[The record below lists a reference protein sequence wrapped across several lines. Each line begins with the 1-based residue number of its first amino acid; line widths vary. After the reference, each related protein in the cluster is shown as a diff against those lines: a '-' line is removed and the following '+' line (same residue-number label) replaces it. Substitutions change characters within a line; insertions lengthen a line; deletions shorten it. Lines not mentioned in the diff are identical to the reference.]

1 MYFSSLMIKVV
12 LFIVLVVVAAC
23 FGQGPAAGADMQI
36 DSATRNAVIAELRED
51 LKANYVF
58 PEVAEKTAGM
68 LEKNRADGKY
78 DAITSGKAF
87 AEALTA
93 DLQAATNDRHL
104 RVRFSADALPV
115 RQPQAAPTEAEKI
128 KHRNNVLSI
137 NAGFETVERLRG
149 NIGYIKL
156 NGFSDPEIG
165 KETVEAAMNFIANT
179 EALIIDLRQNGGGS
193 PEMVALISSYL
204 FGDKPVHLNSLYWR
218 AGDRTEEFWTKP
230 EVKGRKYG
238 DKPVFVLTAKRTFSA
253 GEEFTYNLKN
263 LKRATIIGETTGGGA
278 HPGGMFRLGDHFSAF
293 ISTGRAISPITKTNW
308 EGTGVEP
315 DIKVAKEE
323 AFKTAYV
330 MAIEHLATKPENADF
345 KDAIAELI
353 GEIKKNPAK
362 H

>member
-1 MYFSSLMIKVV
+1 MYFTSLIVRAV
-12 LFIVLVVVAAC
+12 LLIVLAIVSTC
-23 FGQGPAAGADMQI
+23 LGQGPAAAADMPI
-36 DSATRNAVIAELRED
+36 DAATRNAVIAKLRED

-58 PEVAEKTAGM
+58 PDVAAKTADM
-68 LEKNRADGKY
+68 LEKNRAGGKY
-78 DAITSGKAF
+78 DKAETGTAF

-104 RVRFSADALPV
+104 RVRFSANVLPA
-115 RQPQAAPTEAEKI
+115 RQPGSEPTEAEKT
-128 KHRNNVLSI
+128 KHRNDVLNM

-156 NGFSDPEIG
+156 NGFADPEIG

-218 AGDRTEEFWTKP
+218 AGDRTKEFWTKP
-230 EVKGRKYG
+230 EVEGRKYG

-293 ISTGRAISPITKTNW
+293 ISMGRAISPITKTNW

-315 DIKVAKEE
+315 DVKVAKEE

-330 MAIEHLATKPENADF
+330 MAIEHLATKPENAEL
-345 KDAIAELI
+345 KNAIAELI